1 MILSEFL
8 NKSYRNIDQ
17 IYNLIKDKLP
27 IFKDAIYSDPHNIII
42 PVVKGEYNRAKFA
55 QFNKYLADT
64 YNIFVCSGYR
74 SVLYAHG
81 VEDAKNLTRHEQYD
95 EAIVKYFKEHPE
107 LEGRGTE
114 FEWYGMY
121 GFDIAD
127 RQFDNSMPYYH
138 VSEEPPRVILKT
150 GLKAHHA
157 VYRNSQYSYNDAVFL
172 FSLGRATHYKNTQH
186 SELSP
191 VQIVGDNIG
200 AYHSGSNTISYIY
213 KVTLPN
219 GVKASTDSAAI
230 WWSSATFV
238 EIDIKPENIEC
249 IGYYQPH
256 NNKGLK
262 TGYFTGDKTEVQS
275 FTDIVVSDT
284 PMKNVEL
291 KSSGE
296 FAIESY
302 STKIDKYV
310 DDVLL
315 PRVNAIIKPIDF
327 YGIHKFHLDD
337 ELEKTQYKT
346 LTDFIEAKLKDGA
359 LQKEIIMEIKELII
373 KRLEKWA
380 FRVEDEEHLPELK
393 SMLANAKAELKRLK
407 AEKIDEYSSDYID
420 HMFRIRDI
428 TEDNKELSK
437 RIRDIQKQVKY
448 YDEIKEQIYA
458 I

>member
-17 IYNLIKDKLP
+17 IYNFIKDKLP

-64 YNIFVCSGYR
+64 YNIFVSSGYR
-74 SVLYAHG
+74 SVLYASSA
-81 VEDAKNLTRHEQYD
+81 EDAKNLTNEEQYN

-107 LEGRGTE
+107 REGHGTE

-138 VSEEPPRVILKT
+138 VSEEPPSVILKT

-191 VQIVGDNIG
+191 VQIVGDNID

-219 GVKASTDSAAI
+219 GVKANTDYAAI

-238 EIDIKPENIEC
+238 ETNIKPENIEC
-249 IGYYQPH
+249 IGYYQPR
-256 NNKGLK
+256 NDKGLK

-296 FAIESY
+296 FALESY
-302 STKIDKYV
+302 RTKINKYV

-315 PRVNAIIKPIDF
+315 PRVNAIIKPIDS
-327 YGIHKFHLDD
+327 YGIYRFHLDS

-393 SMLANAKAELKRLK
+393 SMLADAKAELKRLK